1 MCWILKETR
10 RICWILRKSINTILT
25 VLYSTEA
32 SDRKKKIMIEKI
44 ILSKQ
49 MSILPT
55 KISISLTQSEKNLF
69 LSFFLYLFICLFIYL
84 FILFI
89 FLFFHL
95 FIYLF
100 ICLFIYLNII
110 LCWKKKLKIK
120 VSVIMYIHLY
130 LKQKDNTMHV
140 NFIRRKL
147 PFYWHRLRNVYFTS
161 KFFMPR

>member
-10 RICWILRKSINTILT
+10 RICWILRKSVNTILT

-32 SDRKKKIMIEKI
+32 SDRKKKIVIEKI

-100 ICLFIYLNII
+100 VYLFIYL
-110 LCWKKKLKIK
+110 LERYLMLKKKIKNKSKCYNVHTSLLKTK
-120 VSVIMYIHLY
+120 
-130 LKQKDNTMHV
+130 
-140 NFIRRKL
+140 R
-147 PFYWHRLRNVYFTS
+147 
-161 KFFMPR
+161 